1 MRGSRAWLVLGGAAV
16 LVVLYAARSDDDVA
30 PPIQQPV
37 QVVVSARA
45 ASVPTSLPRPARSP
59 APAQRAA
66 SAASPDIKP
75 LTCDPAA
82 ADVKPSDADSAEAV
96 RALNVALA
104 ARGSERAE
112 AVRHYLMAASA
123 DLTVPA
129 ERERAG
135 IPCDEPSCERE
146 IHAAVLDSFDAL
158 ARIAVR
164 TLDPAIYAIAYQAC
178 RKRERGCQMISAR
191 QWAHL
196 DPNNAAPWFHVAA
209 EAAAERN
216 ESGVAEAMYQVARA
230 GRSDG
235 YEGVF
240 VREVVAALPKSLTP
254 AQHGSIATHVLG
266 VEAAWVSPGMHL
278 SSRYCSGV
286 ATRDANRRQLCAD
299 VADLL
304 FRRSN
309 TVLEQTTGIGI
320 GRRSGWSAEKVEA
333 AQAERDALMQVL
345 KAKVGTPAA
354 ETTTCEGQVMAIH
367 ALKLL
372 ADRGEARG
380 AREALRQ
387 SGKSVAEWASEF
399 RAERRRAAQKEGSS

>member
-1 MRGSRAWLVLGGAAV
+1 MRGSRAWLALGGTLV
-16 LVVLYAARSDDDVA
+16 LVVLYSSRSDDDVA
-30 PPIQQPV
+30 PPVREPV
-37 QVVVSARA
+37 HVVVTARA
-45 ASVPTSLPRPARSP
+45 ASTAPQPQPTKNP
-59 APAQRAA
+59 APALRAA
-66 SAASPDIKP
+66 SMASPGAEP

-82 ADVKPSDADSAEAV
+82 ADIKPGDADRAEAV
-96 RALNVALA
+96 RELDVALA
-104 ARGSERAE
+104 ARASERAE
-112 AVRHYLMAASA
+112 AVRHYLVAAGA

-135 IPCDEPSCERE
+135 IPCDEPSCDRE
-146 IHAAVLDSFDAL
+146 IRAVALEAFDAL

-191 QWAHL
+191 QWARL

-230 GRSDG
+230 SRSDG
-235 YEGVF
+235 YEGAF

-254 AQHGSIATHVLG
+254 AQHGSIAAHVLG
-266 VEAAWVSPGMHL
+266 VEAAWVSPGMQL
-278 SSRYCSGV
+278 STRYCNSV
-286 ATRDANRRQLCAD
+286 TTRDANRRQLCAD
-299 VADLL
+299 VAELL

-309 TVLEQTTGIGI
+309 TVVEQTTGIGI

-354 ETTTCEGQVMAIH
+354 QTTTCEAHAMAIH

-372 ADRGEARG
+372 ADRGEAAG

-399 RAERRRAAQKEGSS
+399 RAERRRAAQKESAS